1 MNNQVDQ
8 VDQVKIVIEKVL
20 NLSCLVMD
28 EEEKNIIL
36 VDLFEL
42 FTHLVELEKS
52 LDIEYMEA

>member
-8 VDQVKIVIEKVL
+8 VKIAIEKVL

-42 FTHLVELEKS
+42 FTHLVELEKN

>member
-1 MNNQVDQ
+1 MNNQI
-8 VDQVKIVIEKVL
+8 DQVKIAIEKVL

>member
-1 MNNQVDQ
+1 MNNQIDQ
-8 VDQVKIVIEKVL
+8 VQIAIEKVL

>member
-8 VDQVKIVIEKVL
+8 VKIAIEKVL

-52 LDIEYMEA
+52 LDTEYMEA